1 MPDRARAGLPR
12 VVVREPGDSDA
23 RRLREIQLAI
33 LKHPVAAQAAFA
45 ALVAEGRRFAQTEE
59 GATLMRRLTRSA
71 LLDRVRL
78 AFETSTLW
86 VLDAD
91 ASETLPSAYLD
102 ALFQV
107 ASGPELELVLDRLFP
122 DREADGKRGA

>member
-1 MPDRARAGLPR
+1 MPDRRRTELPR
-12 VVVREPGDSDA
+12 VVVREPDDANA
-23 RRLREIQLAI
+23 RRLRELQLAI

-59 GATLMRRLTRSA
+59 GAELKRRLTRSA

-91 ASETLPSAYLD
+91 APETLPSAYLD

-107 ASGPELELVLDRLFP
+107 ASGPELEIVLDRLFP
-122 DREADGKRGA
+122 DGQVDGKERA